1 MTRASKRR
9 GMFLPLV
16 LTAAMLAGILFTAL
30 LAQLTATSRNLVR
43 IQDRDR
49 AALLAESVLR
59 LRKLP
64 AGVSTLALAG
74 AGTVEVVVAPDGSR
88 SATARVSAA
97 AITRRSGP
105 VPTR

>member
-1 MTRASKRR
+1 MARASRR

-43 IQDRDR
+43 IQDRDQ
-49 AALLAESVLR
+49 ATLLAESVLR

-64 AGVSTLALAG
+64 AGASTLSLAG
-74 AGTVEVVVAPDGSR
+74 TGTVEVMAAPDGSR
-88 SATARVSAA
+88 SATARVGAA

-105 VPTR
+105 VAAR